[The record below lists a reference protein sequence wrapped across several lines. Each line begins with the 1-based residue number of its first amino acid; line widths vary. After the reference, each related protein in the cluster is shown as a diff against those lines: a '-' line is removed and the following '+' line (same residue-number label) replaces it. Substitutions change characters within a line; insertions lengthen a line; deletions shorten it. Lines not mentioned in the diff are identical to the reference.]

1 MEPLFTDAFDRLGRP
16 FKYSPDGTRLAYLMN
31 FDTTEDVPIPGG
43 RLVMSDS
50 SGKNPKFLKHR
61 IFANLRLRLVS
72 GRGRHCCGCSRCAWQ
87 LFGEKKTVIENESNR
102 ISAWTR
108 VSPFIISRSMLQG
121 Q

>member
-1 MEPLFTDAFDRLGRP
+1 MEPLFTDAFDRLGGP

-50 SGKNPKFLKHR
+50 SGKNPKFLNTEYLPLSTT
-61 IFANLRLRLVS
+61 IGLREGAL
-72 GRGRHCCGCSRCAWQ
+72 CCGCSRCAWQ